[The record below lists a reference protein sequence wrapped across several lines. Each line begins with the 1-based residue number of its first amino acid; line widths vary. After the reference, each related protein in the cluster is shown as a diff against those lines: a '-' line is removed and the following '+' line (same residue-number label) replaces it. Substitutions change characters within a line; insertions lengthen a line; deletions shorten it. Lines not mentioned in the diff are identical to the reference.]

1 LRRSRHVKKPYAR
14 RLQLVSCYGF
24 KIKNGKLLL
33 PLRPRQFISIPLNN
47 HTNCVISH
55 PDLTA
60 SSITLTENRL
70 MITYAKESVP
80 VNPKGVVGLDR
91 NLDNVTSAP
100 SDDSVQCYNH
110 AKATEIRALY
120 REIRSHARRNDH
132 RTTRRIFAK
141 YGGKER
147 NRVQQLLHQTSKRIV
162 EEAKQKQHAIGME
175 KLLRIHGLFD
185 LGTRQMN
192 LRASDPARN

>member
-1 LRRSRHVKKPYAR
+1 
-14 RLQLVSCYGF
+14 
-24 KIKNGKLLL
+24 
-33 PLRPRQFISIPLNN
+33 
-47 HTNCVISH
+47 
-55 PDLTA
+55 
-60 SSITLTENRL
+60 